1 MRMHRVSRIATS
13 LAAVA
18 LAAAPALAQHAVG
31 REDARGE
38 LVASSQGGR
47 SVTYDVT
54 ITNVSPQIFS
64 APIVVAHSDAVSLY
78 TPGQPASPELAAEAE
93 DADASGLISL
103 LQSLEG
109 NGVDSYAMAD
119 ANLMPGESVTLQVT
133 SQGFFKR
140 ITTLAMLVTT
150 NDGFMASTTPIQRL
164 ALGGNPFDD
173 NVIRVTAPAW
183 DAGSEANNE
192 DCAFIPGPPCG
203 SHGVRATDGAEGFV
217 RIHNGIHGI
226 GDLNPAMLDW
236 RNPVALI
243 SISRAH

>member
-1 MRMHRVSRIATS
+1 MHTWRVSRLATL
-13 LAAVA
+13 LAAMAVV
-18 LAAAPALAQHAVG
+18 AAPVLAQHIVG
-31 REDARGE
+31 REGARGE
-38 LVASSQGGR
+38 LVASSQGVR
-47 SVTYDVT
+47 SVTYNVT

-64 APIVVAHSDAVSLY
+64 APIVVVHSDAVALY

-93 DADASGLISL
+93 DADASGLMSM

-109 NGVDSYAMAD
+109 DGVDSYAMAD

-150 NDGFMASTTPIQRL
+150 NDGFMASTTPIQTL

-173 NVIRVTAPAW
+173 NVIHVAASAW
-183 DAGSEANNE
+183 DAGSEANTE

-203 SHGVRATDGAEGFV
+203 SHGVRDPDGAEGFV
-217 RIHNGIHGI
+217 RIHSGIHGI
-226 GDLNPAMLDW
+226 GDLNAAALDW

-243 SISRAH
+243 SISRAN